1 LSSSFGKFV
10 GLHNNTSIFNK
21 LLYKFNSFVPVL
33 PHTIPVFSVKMALAS
48 HDFGQSYQHIAFF
61 FLLLVRKKPA
71 FFKKMP
77 VFLGFRWMNG

>member
-1 LSSSFGKFV
+1 MQ
-10 GLHNNTSIFNK
+10 
-21 LLYKFNSFVPVL
+21 

>member
-21 LLYKFNSFVPVL
+21 LLYKFNSFVPML

-48 HDFGQSYQHIAFF
+48 HDFGQSYRYIRFF
-61 FLLLVRKKPA
+61 FCLWLEKAGIFQKNA
-71 FFKKMP
+71 
-77 VFLGFRWMNG
+77 GFSCFSEDE